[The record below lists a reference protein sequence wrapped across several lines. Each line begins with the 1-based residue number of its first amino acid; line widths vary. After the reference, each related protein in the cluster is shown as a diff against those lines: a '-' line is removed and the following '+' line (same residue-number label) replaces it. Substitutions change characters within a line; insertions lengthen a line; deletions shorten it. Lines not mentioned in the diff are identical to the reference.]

1 MQVLNDGTEIG
12 KYTHILETISSKDE
26 NDEESEDSNPHTISK
41 TYDPQRKKIKQG
53 KTLLA
58 MRLSI
63 LNYIDSLGDQ
73 ISDKAEYVK
82 LLLIEN

>member
-1 MQVLNDGTEIG
+1 
-12 KYTHILETISSKDE
+12 LETISSKDE

-63 LNYIDSLGDQ
+63 LNYIDSLGD
-73 ISDKAEYVK
+73 
-82 LLLIEN
+82 